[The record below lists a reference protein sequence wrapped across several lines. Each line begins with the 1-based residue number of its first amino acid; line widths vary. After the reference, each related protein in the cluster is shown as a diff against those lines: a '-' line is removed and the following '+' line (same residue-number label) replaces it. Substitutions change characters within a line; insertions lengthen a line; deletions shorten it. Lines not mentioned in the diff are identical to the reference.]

1 MSTSVTPLHLTDSAT
16 RMRPVKI
23 QKVLIYVSAS
33 MDSLGMEGYAKV
45 SFYFHVPSFETPFS
59 STHVMYLMKQF
70 SFDCENCTFTPWHC
84 PGRNLEYMFYLYDYF
99 ILFHQLACLPLLSR
113 LGKFIVVT
121 LLGDKGFAEKLLY
134 IKNTQYSIRE

>member
-45 SFYFHVPSFETPFS
+45 SFYFHMHWNS
-59 STHVMYLMKQF
+59 LQF
-70 SFDCENCTFTPWHC
+70 
-84 PGRNLEYMFYLYDYF
+84 LY
-99 ILFHQLACLPLLSR
+99 
-113 LGKFIVVT
+113 T
-121 LLGDKGFAEKLLY
+121 
-134 IKNTQYSIRE
+134 